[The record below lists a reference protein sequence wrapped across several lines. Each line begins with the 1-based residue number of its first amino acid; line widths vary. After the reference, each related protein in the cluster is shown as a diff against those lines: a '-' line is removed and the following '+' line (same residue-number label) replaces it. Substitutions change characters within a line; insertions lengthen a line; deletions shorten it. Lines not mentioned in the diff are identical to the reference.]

1 MYSSVDIS
9 ILIHATE
16 NENRVLTFVLD
27 FIEKSIEYVKIE
39 SVKTEGHWKNPILR
53 FMVSVYTD
61 ADKIFDKLYSN
72 LVESYGETDAKN
84 YIEHNTDKKGYFY
97 VRLDKQ
103 KFCSG
108 KIVLS
113 DKDSVRM
120 VFKKIGKF
128 KL

>member
-1 MYSSVDIS
+1 MESVKMD
-9 ILIHATE
+9 
-16 NENRVLTFVLD
+16 
-27 FIEKSIEYVKIE
+27 

-53 FMVSVYTD
+53 FIVSVNTD

-72 LVESYGETDAKN
+72 LVKSYGETDVKN
-84 YIEHNTDKKGYFY
+84 YIEHNTDKKGCFY

-108 KIVLS
+108 KIILS

-120 VFKKIGKF
+120 VFKKISKF
-128 KL
+128 KI

>member
-1 MYSSVDIS
+1 MYSSLDIS

-16 NENRVLTFVLD
+16 NEDRVLKSVLE
-27 FIEKSIEYVKIE
+27 FIEQPIESIKIY

-53 FMVSVYTD
+53 FRVFVNMDV
-61 ADKIFDKLYSN
+61 DKIFDKLHSN
-72 LVESYGETDAKN
+72 LVESYGETDVKN
-84 YIEHNTDKKGYFY
+84 YIERDTDKKGCFY

-108 KIVLS
+108 KIILS

-120 VFKKIGKF
+120 VFKKIAKF